1 VTRGGAPEALAL
13 ALSPLLKPLRFLTRA
28 GPSRMREL
36 GPLVAEVV
44 ERARPYAG
52 DLEPR
57 LDRLAE
63 SARRFD
69 AATEEGRRV
78 EVAELEGGMF
88 QARCDAGDG
97 AWQES

>member
-1 VTRGGAPEALAL
+1 MTRGGAPEALAL

-28 GPSRMREL
+28 GASRVREL

-52 DLEPR
+52 DLQAR

-63 SARRFD
+63 SARQFD
-69 AATEEGRRV
+69 SA
-78 EVAELEGGMF
+78 
-88 QARCDAGDG
+88 
-97 AWQES
+97 S